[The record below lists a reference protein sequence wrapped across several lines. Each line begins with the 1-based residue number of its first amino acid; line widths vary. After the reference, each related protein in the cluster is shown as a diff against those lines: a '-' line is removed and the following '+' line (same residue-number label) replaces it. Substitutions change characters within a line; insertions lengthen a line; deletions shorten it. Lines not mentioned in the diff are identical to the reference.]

1 MTESSTPSSTPDP
14 ELQQALKRARTAK
27 PAGSN
32 LNTGTLALAGLILAG
47 GGFLGGYLVG
57 GKGANGQEG
66 PGGMVIRADGP
77 VGPGGSKPANLTM
90 GTIESISGDTFT
102 VKTESGDTVKV
113 QVVDDT
119 TIRINKE
126 GSIKDL
132 TTGDNVVVNG
142 QRDGDTIEAENVGT
156 GMMLRREGGPAGA
169 GG

>member
-1 MTESSTPSSTPDP
+1 MTEPLTPTSDS
-14 ELQQALKRARTAK
+14 ELEQALERARTAP
-27 PAGSN
+27 PAGS
-32 LNTGTLALAGLILAG
+32 GPAKATLALAGAVLLG

-57 GKGANGQEG
+57 GRGGDELSGPAGFSQAVDG
-66 PGGMVIRADGP
+66 PGG
-77 VGPGGSKPANLTM
+77 GPGGGMPANLTI
-90 GTIESISGDTFT
+90 GTIESIDGDTFT

-126 GSIKDL
+126 GSVKDL
-132 TTGDNVVVNG
+132 TKGDNVVVNG

-156 GMMLRREGGPAGA
+156 GMMVRREGGPVGA